1 MKKVLITLL
10 LLLFITNSFSESN
23 MEQSSEPGFNDNV
36 IDNPAAP
43 IDSEII
49 ALLGVAILYGLYK
62 IRNYQQKSLIYFY

>member
-23 MEQSSEPGFNDNV
+23 MAQSSEPGFNDNV
-36 IDNPAAP
+36 IDNPVAP
-43 IDSEII
+43 IDNEII

-62 IRNYQQKSLIYFY
+62 KGITNRNP